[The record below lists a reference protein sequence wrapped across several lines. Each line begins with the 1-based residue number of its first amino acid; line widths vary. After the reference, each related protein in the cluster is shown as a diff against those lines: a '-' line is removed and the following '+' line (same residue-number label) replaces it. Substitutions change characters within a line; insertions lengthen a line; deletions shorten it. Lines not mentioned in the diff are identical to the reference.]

1 MSAERELFSEQIVE
15 IRVEFSVSNFGGV
28 EQFERTRSGVAR
40 VGEGL
45 FASVGSLGIE
55 SFEYGERHKYLA
67 SYLEPTGIIA
77 Y

>member
-1 MSAERELFSEQIVE
+1 M
-15 IRVEFSVSNFGGV
+15 SNFGGV

-55 SFEYGERHKYLA
+55 PIEYRERHKYLA
-67 SYLEPTGIIA
+67 SYLEPTRLIA